1 MRSKRA
7 AAPCGCCPG
16 LVVARLSVL
25 DCRAGRVERI
35 SGHGP
40 FLALMCMLL
49 HRQACAAHPNNLL
62 LRMYSAQGVSVASDM
77 SKFVPRNSVVL
88 NWLCLHALQEYP
100 HLQCG
105 PRV

>member
-1 MRSKRA
+1 MRSQRA

-16 LVVARLSVL
+16 LVVARTAVL

-49 HRQACAAHPNNLL
+49 HRQACAAHSNNVL
-62 LRMYSAQGVSVASDM
+62 LRMYSAQGFSVALRHVQVRAKELGSPKLAVLACA
-77 SKFVPRNSVVL
+77 SRVPAPAV
-88 NWLCLHALQEYP
+88 WA
-100 HLQCG
+100 
-105 PRV
+105 